1 MKTIRLIII
10 AVALLLCCPTLLSAQ
25 DKWYMTSFK
34 SDEGKELVITEK
46 YVFIRDAGDE
56 DGILYGYSEDV
67 EDRSTLWVFQLDGEY
82 DAGTITLNTDGTLT
96 YDTYDVKRL
105 FKKDVRLKDRLLAR
119 VDRYVSEADA
129 AYWEGREA
137 YTALV
142 SSHKWLEGCWKN
154 NETGAFYII
163 TEKHLV
169 YYYPGTADYSNGLE
183 VMEPECTNYE
193 EGGSVD
199 IYPSYRLDD
208 TSSRS
213 ENGLSVNLKTRTVE
227 SYFGGTLTKFLQ

>member
-1 MKTIRLIII
+1 MKTFRLLII
-10 AVALLLCCPTLLSAQ
+10 AVAFLLCCQSLLSAQ
-25 DKWYMTSFK
+25 EKWYMSSFQ

-46 YVFIRDAGDE
+46 YVYIQDAGDE
-56 DGILYGYSEDV
+56 DGILYGYSENV
-67 EDRSTLWVFQLDGEY
+67 EDISILWVFQLDGGY

-119 VDRYVSEADA
+119 VDRYVSEAEA
-129 AYWEGREA
+129 AYWEEREA
-137 YTALV
+137 YAALI

-163 TEKHLV
+163 TEEYLV
-169 YYYPGTADYSNGLE
+169 YYYPGTADYSNGME
-183 VMEPECTNYE
+183 VMKPGCTNYE

-199 IYPSYRLDD
+199 IYPTYRIDD
-208 TSSRS
+208 SSSRS
-213 ENGLSVNLKTRTVE
+213 ENGLSVNLKTKKVE
-227 SYFGGTLTKFLQ
+227 SYFGGVLTKFLQ